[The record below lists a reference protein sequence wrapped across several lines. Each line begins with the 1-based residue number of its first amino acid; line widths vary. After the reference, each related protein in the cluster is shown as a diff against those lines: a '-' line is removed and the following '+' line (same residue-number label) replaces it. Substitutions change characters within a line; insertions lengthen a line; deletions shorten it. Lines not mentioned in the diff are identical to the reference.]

1 MRTRAVRSSSR
12 RQKNSVR
19 HAIAETRQESAP
31 DHVLHLQRLRAYDPG
46 RARGYVLQL
55 QRQYGNQY
63 VQRVIDTSKGGPAAQ
78 VQPFNLGG
86 MMGGAMNAAGQAVG
100 AASGAL
106 DPVAAFE
113 KVLIMAE
120 VPVEEMK
127 TILLKLNMTLADL
140 AKDPMAFI
148 SNLLKA
154 LKTGF
159 GEFFGNIREHV
170 VNGMVEWMGNSLE
183 DAGIQMPDDFDLKGI
198 FMISAQVLSITG
210 GNVREKLGNV
220 LGGTPTAFVEQV
232 WGRMSGIANQGPAGI
247 WELCKGQLTPVVRSL
262 REALLEFAVSQPLT
276 KGMEWM
282 GEALNPAGG
291 MVMAVKA
298 IYQALKFV
306 YDLSMGIGDKLLVP
320 YWNAIRA
327 AVTDGGGSAVAMLV
341 EVLKKSTGAVI
352 NLFQHLLGLGE
363 IDDKIKEIIMR
374 FRSLI
379 EAAIERSLSGVKH
392 TYRHLLDRMP
402 H

>member
-19 HAIAETRQESAP
+19 HAIAENRQETAP

-78 VQPFNLGG
+78 VQPFSLGG
-86 MMGGAMNAAGQAVG
+86 LVGGAMNAAGQVAEN
-100 AASGAL
+100 ASSAL

-140 AKDPMAFI
+140 ANDPMGFTM
-148 SNLLKA
+148 NLIKA

-159 GEFFGNIREHV
+159 GAFFGNIREHLV
-170 VNGMVEWMGNSLE
+170 GGMVEWLGNSLE
-183 DAGIQMPDDFDLKGI
+183 DAGIKMPDDFDLKGL
-198 FMISAQVLSITG
+198 FMISAQVLGITG
-210 GNVREKLGNV
+210 GHVREKLGNV

-232 WGRMSGIANQGPAGI
+232 WGRMSGIANQGPAGV
-247 WELCKGQLTPVVRSL
+247 WELCKGQLTPVMRSL
-262 REALLEFAVSQPLT
+262 REALMEFAISQPLT

-282 GEALNPAGG
+282 GEALNPTGG
-291 MVMAVKA
+291 IVMAVKA
-298 IYQALKFV
+298 VYQALKFV
-306 YDLSMGIGDKLLVP
+306 YDLSMGLSDKLLVP
-320 YWNAIRA
+320 FWNAIRS
-327 AVTDGGGSAVAMLV
+327 AVVDGGGSAVAMLV
-341 EVLKKSTGAVI
+341 DVLKKSVGGVI

-363 IDDKIKEIIMR
+363 IADKIKEIIVR
-374 FRSLI
+374 FKSLI
-379 EAAIERSLSGVKH
+379 ESAIERSLGGVKH